1 MNASL
6 SFSSRRGL
14 GGVSALVGGILMVVS
29 AFLPWLG
36 YPSSGDTVTGW
47 DTYALA
53 SGSAQWF
60 TQDAFSAGGFSPGF
74 TGLSVLIAGAVLV
87 LLSLVMLLS
96 LAGGVFR
103 LGLAAILVLAVLA
116 LLASLVGGT
125 NLASLYATGD
135 PDRVTPE
142 FGLFVLA
149 AGAVIGLVSVW
160 VGLSRSRP

>member
-1 MNASL
+1 
-6 SFSSRRGL
+6 
-14 GGVSALVGGILMVVS
+14 
-29 AFLPWLG
+29 
-36 YPSSGDTVTGW
+36 
-47 DTYALA
+47 
-53 SGSAQWF
+53 
-60 TQDAFSAGGFSPGF
+60 
-74 TGLSVLIAGAVLV
+74 VLV

-96 LAGGVFR
+96 LAGGAFR

-116 LLASLVGGT
+116 LLAFLVGGT

-160 VGLSRSRP
+160 VGLSRSRS